1 MEDLEELYQEI
12 ILSHN
17 RSPHN
22 EGRLDPRTGEA
33 EGFNPLCGDQLT
45 VHVREGGDG
54 RLDAVRFTGQG
65 CAISRASASIMT
77 QAVQA
82 LPRAEVDRRI
92 AEALEMLTGR
102 EEPEIDLDKLGELA
116 ALAGVRQFPARIKC
130 ATLAWHALAAALKG
144 RDRVTT
150 EEG

>member
-17 RSPHN
+17 RSPRN

-77 QAVQA
+77 QVVQA

>member
-17 RSPHN
+17 RSPRN

-150 EEG
+150 EER

>member
-17 RSPHN
+17 RSPRN

-33 EGFNPLCGDQLT
+33 EGYNPLCGDHLT

-54 RLDAVRFTGQG
+54 RLDAVRFSGQG

-77 QAVQA
+77 QSVQS
-82 LPRAEVDRRI
+82 LPRDEVERRI
-92 AEALEMLTGR
+92 AEAMEMLTGR
-102 EEPEIDLDKLGELA
+102 QEPVIDLDTLGELA

>member
-17 RSPHN
+17 RSPRN